1 MAPLMEQKYLQMAQ
15 DNPNILCSDVPI
27 EVLEAATDD
36 LNEPSDFFRDFLEAG
51 HTQWHLQKHGQVP
64 RSREQINNAI
74 VILWIRACR
83 LHTSYV
89 LGRSEPDWDKPFF
102 SDEGLQI

>member
-36 LNEPSDFFRDFLEAG
+36 LNEPSDFFKDFLEAG
-51 HTQWHLQKHGQVP
+51 HTQWHLQKHEQVP

-89 LGRSEPDWDKPFF
+89 LGRPEPDWDKPFF